1 MKVIL
6 KDDLIRAFC
15 YNCKKTDVPCE
26 YEKTCATMKVINKVR
41 TATITIPKWL
51 IEAQAER
58 TEPSTDCSWK

>member
-51 IEAQAER
+51 MSEYIKK
-58 TEPSTDCSWK
+58 SDVIID